1 MTNLL
6 AAVSADGV
14 YQTRVLHSAAE
25 DISVLSADV
34 VETDNLL
41 CQLDVVTK
49 VAWGAEVGENI
60 DDVLLLTQEI
70 FGKSLSA
77 LLALLLGSKLDNL
90 DALLTSLLG
99 RSLALARRRL
109 ARSLSLHRR
118 RGLSS
123 GPIVLVYSLHV
134 VEEVVATG
142 EAVTWHRSLAIAEV
156 AQVRPRA
163 VTVHAVSF
171 TLVAEKA
178 CSRRELHTD
187 TGLLVAA
194 ERLQVRV
201 DVLAVGKSDNVK
213 GGMRKGLKCR

>member
-60 DDVLLLTQEI
+60 DDVLLLAHEL

-99 RSLALARRRL
+99 
-109 ARSLSLHRR
+109 
-118 RGLSS
+118 
-123 GPIVLVYSLHV
+123 
-134 VEEVVATG
+134 
-142 EAVTWHRSLAIAEV
+142 
-156 AQVRPRA
+156 
-163 VTVHAVSF
+163 
-171 TLVAEKA
+171 
-178 CSRRELHTD
+178 
-187 TGLLVAA
+187 
-194 ERLQVRV
+194 
-201 DVLAVGKSDNVK
+201 
-213 GGMRKGLKCR
+213 